1 MSVVR
6 CDCGRHV
13 DSDYDAECFM
23 DDDTIKCHVCREK
36 LLDEPETDE
45 GELK

>member
-6 CDCGRHV
+6 CDCGRMI

-23 DDDTIKCHVCREK
+23 DDDSIRCHVCRDDV
-36 LLDEPETDE
+36 LDEPDE
-45 GELK
+45 GEQK